1 MDSGAAES
9 VIPRGWLP
17 QVTVTESEGSKAG
30 LHYVAANGAKIANEG
45 EQKVQF
51 TTAEGHAAGMTF
63 QVANV
68 NKPLG
73 SVKKICNKGHRVVF
87 DNDGSYIENKR
98 TGAIMMLTEESGV
111 YTLDAWTAP
120 AGFMRQG
127 A

>member
-1 MDSGAAES
+1 M
-9 VIPRGWLP
+9 
-17 QVTVTESEGSKAG
+17 
-30 LHYVAANGAKIANEG
+30 
-45 EQKVQF
+45 QF
-51 TTAEGHAAGMTF
+51 TTADGHAAGVTF

-73 SVKKICNKGHRVVF
+73 SVKNICNNGHRVVF
-87 DNDGSYIENKR
+87 DNGGSFIENKR
-98 TGAIMMLTEESGV
+98 TGAVMMLTEANGV